1 MEIIFLLIGIAL
13 GATISWFI
21 AKSKFLNKEAIPV
34 EEHIKVIS
42 KLASTETE
50 LRELQSKYTEEKEKD
65 TKFQNIADKILTAQ
79 SKALMADNKIHLQE
93 TLNPLKEKITE
104 FQNKAES
111 IHKENIKET
120 TILKEQIG
128 LFSKLNEQ
136 MSKDAT
142 NLTRAL
148 KGDAKTQGNWG
159 EMILESVLE
168 KSGLIKDIHFR
179 TQESMTSEGGRRLQP
194 DVIIN
199 LPENKH
205 IVIDSKVSLVAYDKF
220 WATENENEKIVLLK
234 EHINSVRNH
243 VKELSKKNYQSLYQ
257 INTPDFVLMFIP
269 IEPAYLLALNNDLEL
284 WAFAY
289 EYNVIILGPTNLIP
303 TLRLINNLWKTE
315 SQNVNALEIARQS
328 GELYDKFVGVITD
341 LVNVGEKI
349 DSAKDSYEKVIN
361 KMSIGKGNLL
371 NRVEN
376 IKKLGA
382 KSTKAIPATLL
393 ESSKE
398 IVEN

>member
-1 MEIIFLLIGIAL
+1 MEIIFLSIGILL
-13 GATISWFI
+13 GAVIAWFI
-21 AKSKFLNKEAIPV
+21 AKSKFSNTGSIPMDKYV
-34 EEHIKVIS
+34 EITS

-50 LRELQSKYTEEKEKD
+50 LRELKVRYTEEQEKD
-65 TKFQNIADKILTAQ
+65 IKFENIADKILTQ
-79 SKALMADNKIHLQE
+79 KSKTFMEDSKSHLQE

-104 FQNKAES
+104 FQNKAET

-120 TILKEQIG
+120 AILKEQIG

-142 NLTRAL
+142 NLTKAL
-148 KGDAKTQGNWG
+148 KGETKTQGNWG

-179 TQESMTSEGGRRLQP
+179 IQESITNENGKRLQP

-205 IVIDSKVSLVAYDKF
+205 VVIDSKVSLVAYDKF
-220 WATENENEKIVLLK
+220 WATENENEKIIFLK

-243 VKELSKKNYQSLYQ
+243 VKELSKKNYQSLYE
-257 INTPDFVLMFIP
+257 INAPDFVLMFIP

-303 TLRLINNLWKTE
+303 TLRLINNLWKIQ

-328 GELYDKFVGVITD
+328 GELYDKFVGAISD
-341 LVNVGEKI
+341 LENVGEKI
-349 DSAKDSYEKVIN
+349 DNAKDSYEKAIN
-361 KMSIGKGNLL
+361 KMSTGKGNLL

-382 KSTKAIPATLL
+382 KATKSIPINLL
-393 ESSKE
+393 ESKTE
-398 IVEN
+398 VDQ

>member
-1 MEIIFLLIGIAL
+1 MEIVFLLIGIFL

-21 AKSKFLNKEAIPV
+21 AKSKFAKTIETIPV
-34 EEHIKVIS
+34 EKHIEVTS
-42 KLASTETE
+42 KLASVETE
-50 LRELQSKYTEEKEKD
+50 LRELKVRYSEEQEKD
-65 TKFQNIADKILTAQ
+65 EKFENLADKILTQ
-79 SKALMADNKIHLQE
+79 KSRTLMEDNKNHLQE

-104 FQNKAES
+104 FQNKAET

-142 NLTRAL
+142 NLTKAL
-148 KGDAKTQGNWG
+148 KGETKTQGNWG

-179 TQESMTSEGGRRLQP
+179 TQESITTQEGKRLQP
-194 DVIIN
+194 DVIVN

-205 IVIDSKVSLVAYDKF
+205 IVIDSKVSLVAYDKL
-220 WATENENEKIVLLK
+220 WSTDNEIEKSTFLK
-234 EHINSVRNH
+234 EHINSIRNH
-243 VKELSKKNYQSLYQ
+243 VKELSNKNYQSLYQ
-257 INTPDFVLMFIP
+257 INAPDFVLMFIP

-284 WAFAY
+284 WTFAY

-303 TLRLINNLWKTE
+303 TLRLINNIWKTE
-315 SQNVNALEIARQS
+315 SQNANALEIARQS
-328 GELYDKFVGVITD
+328 GELYDKFVGAITD
-341 LVNVGEKI
+341 LENVGEKI
-349 DSAKDSYEKVIN
+349 DNAKDSYEKAIN
-361 KMSIGKGNLL
+361 KMSTGKGNLL
-371 NRVEN
+371 NRVES

-382 KSTKAIPATLL
+382 KATKAIPVKLL
-393 ESSKE
+393 EDGVD
-398 IVEN
+398 VE

>member
-1 MEIIFLLIGIAL
+1 MEIEFLLIGVVL
-13 GATISWFI
+13 GAVIAWFV
-21 AKSKFLNKEAIPV
+21 AKSKFLNKEAISV
-34 EEHIKVIS
+34 EEHIKITS
-42 KLASTETE
+42 QLASKETE
-50 LRELQSKYTEEKEKD
+50 LHELQSRYSEEKEKD
-65 TKFQNIADKILTAQ
+65 NKFENIAEKILTAQ
-79 SKALMADNKIHLQE
+79 SKALMVDNKTHLQE
-93 TLNPLKEKITE
+93 TLNPLKDKITE
-104 FQNKAES
+104 FQNKAET
-111 IHKENIKET
+111 IHRENLKET

-142 NLTRAL
+142 NLTKAL
-148 KGDAKTQGNWG
+148 KGETKTQGGWG

-168 KSGLIKDIHFR
+168 KSGLIKNIHFR

-220 WATENENEKIVLLK
+220 WATENESEKVVLLK

-257 INTPDFVLMFIP
+257 INAPDFVLMFIP

-303 TLRLINNLWKTE
+303 TLRLINNLWKTQ

-328 GELYDKFVGVITD
+328 GELYDKFVGFITD
-341 LVNVGEKI
+341 LVDIGKKI
-349 DSAKDSYEKVIN
+349 DSAKENYEEAIKKI
-361 KMSIGKGNLL
+361 STGKGNLL

-382 KSTKAIPATLL
+382 KSTKAIPSVLL
-393 ESSKE
+393 EGSKE
-398 IVEN
+398 VE